1 MNSEISKKNKQIKEL
16 KERIKYLEIEN
27 RHIKNDH
34 ALMKEEYSHASD
46 KYLEILHDFE
56 KSNNELRKKNQLI
69 SEQNKEIKQRHIQNN
84 IQKEQLARQNNF
96 LQTLLDSIPN
106 PVYYKDMNNKF
117 LGCNEAFCQ
126 LVDLSFAEII
136 NPDENRINS
145 NLSHEAFDDKVSDV
159 IPDNFPKRQEY
170 RLNLH
175 NSARDIVINKAIF
188 KDINR
193 ENAGLISVITDITK
207 LKEIEKE
214 LKDSQVQLQRA
225 MKSKD
230 KFFSTVTHDLKNLL
244 TILFMSCDAI
254 ENTDL
259 ELNHEQ
265 QKRIIKKAARGF
277 RQFHETLN
285 NLLNWAKSQTGKIPY
300 EPETID
306 ISKIT
311 ENCVSLLDNF
321 VKEKSI
327 SLITDIEDNC
337 IAFADNSMIHSVL
350 TNLLTNAVKFTKPD
364 GFIKLS
370 AHTSSNKCILKVQD
384 NGVGISKEDQARLFK
399 IDENFTRKGT
409 KNESG
414 TGLGLIICKEFI
426 EVNRGSL
433 HLSSELNKGSTFEI
447 HLPTII

>member
-1 MNSEISKKNKQIKEL
+1 MNSEIKRKNKQIEEL

-27 RHIKNDH
+27 RHIKNDY
-34 ALMKEEYSHASD
+34 ALMKEDYSHASD
-46 KYLEILHDFE
+46 KYMEILHDFE
-56 KSNNELRKKNQLI
+56 KSNSELRQKNNLI
-69 SEQNKEIKQRHIQNN
+69 SEQNKEIKQRNIQNS

-106 PVYYKDMNNKF
+106 PVYYKDMDNRY
-117 LGCNEAFCQ
+117 LGCNEAFCK
-126 LVDLSFAEII
+126 LVNLSFSEII
-136 NPDENRINS
+136 SQNEIVQNS
-145 NLSHEAFDDKVSDV
+145 NLSHKAFDDSA
-159 IPDNFPKRQEY
+159 PDLQLGNSPKRFEFKLTLQDVT
-170 RLNLH
+170 RN
-175 NSARDIVINKAIF
+175 IVINKAVF

-193 ENAGLISVITDITK
+193 ENAGLIAVITDITK
-207 LKEIEKE
+207 LKEIENE
-214 LKDSQVQLQRA
+214 LKESQIKLQRA

-254 ENTDL
+254 ENSDL
-259 ELNHEQ
+259 NLNQEQ
-265 QKRIIKKAARGF
+265 QTRIVKKAARGF

-285 NLLNWAKSQTGKIPY
+285 NLLNWAKSQTGRIPY

-306 ISKIT
+306 LKKVT
-311 ENCVSLLDNF
+311 ENCVSLLEPF

-327 SLITDIEDNC
+327 NLITEVENSC
-337 IAFADNSMIHSVL
+337 IAFADRSMLHSVL
-350 TNLLTNAVKFTKPD
+350 TNLLTNAVKFTNAD
-364 GFIKLS
+364 GIVKL
-370 AHTSSNKCILKVQD
+370 AALTEGNTCIITVQD
-384 NGVGISKEDQARLFK
+384 NGVGMSKDDQARLFN

-409 KNESG
+409 KNEPG

-426 EVNRGSL
+426 EINRGSL